1 MLNAFCPDSVHQGGA
16 GTKAKLAL
24 LIREIGEIYFWWD

>member
-1 MLNAFCPDSVHQGGA
+1 MLNAFCPDSVHQGA

-24 LIREIGEIYFWWD
+24 LIREKGEIYFWWD